1 MLLLQA
7 VSVNSYSFREV
18 RSTGFKPR
26 VEIKTMDWTLISILN
41 VGLFSIFAV
50 LLFFYVFWINSA
62 TSTDFRISS
71 LSEKITALNEMQSTL
86 IAESLSFD
94 NPADTLSF
102 ARQNNMVE
110 AGEVKYLFSRNN
122 GVALDK

>member
-26 VEIKTMDWTLISILN
+26 VEIKTMDWTLVSILN

-62 TSTDFRISS
+62 TSADFKISG
-71 LSEKITALNEMQSTL
+71 LNDKITALNETQSAL

-102 ARQNNMVE
+102 ARQNNMIE
-110 AGEVKYLFSRNN
+110 AGEIKYLFNRNN